1 MTKAKRR
8 SSRLVEPSAEHKKVK
23 AAVAAAAFQAD
34 LRLVDLVMDLPA
46 VHLMADK
53 PVAAGAVKAAA
64 VVVVAAPAVA
74 DRAAAVKCAS
84 E

>member
-8 SSRLVEPSAEHKKVK
+8 SSSLVELSADHKKVK
-23 AAVAAAAFQAD
+23 AVAAAASRAD
-34 LRLVDLVMDLPA
+34 LRLVDLVMDLLA

-53 PVAAGAVKAAA
+53 HVVVGAAAPAVVVEAPAA
-64 VVVVAAPAVA
+64 VVVVAKP
-74 DRAAAVKCAS
+74 AAVKCAN